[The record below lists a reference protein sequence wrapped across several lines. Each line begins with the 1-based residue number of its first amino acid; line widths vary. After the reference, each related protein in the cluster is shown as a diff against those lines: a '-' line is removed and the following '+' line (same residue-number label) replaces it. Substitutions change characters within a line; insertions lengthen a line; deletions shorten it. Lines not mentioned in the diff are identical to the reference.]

1 MSLYFTNLLTGYR
14 DSKPVL
20 NKDKKSGTI
29 IFIYRRVGLGT
40 LYLDI
45 IQEIFKKS
53 SFSVNIHY
61 KIFV

>member
-1 MSLYFTNLLTGYR
+1 MSLYFTNLLTGYS
-14 DSKPVL
+14 DSKPVI